1 MIHAL
6 EAASAGLGNREPHPH
21 AADKGNGRE
30 APEGSLGG
38 DAAVRGGEEHVGH
51 GAGVAVL
58 VGKVQSH
65 GPRGGEGSDAEREQ
79 LSSEEVLHGVP
90 AESPTE
96 AGDVDHGDGAAAGTL
111 VGSGKD
117 KVIDDTE
124 LRDASEEGGDVDHGD
139 SLESDTSEES
149 ALSADDINEEESAD
163 DGGNKLDDTKDG
175 SDEKR
180 LLATSDTEN
189 LEQIRSVEGD
199 GTSTGPLRQELN
211 HGGEVEAVEV
221 AGNKEH
227 LLDLSKP
234 ANTLASLKLV
244 VKSRLDRADLR
255 DDILA
260 IRRLSAKT
268 TQNVGGLVGL
278 TLLNQET
285 RRLVLEEAEDEDDAG
300 HHDVQGGGNQPAV
313 VGVLVEVEGAAIVGE
328 VGEDDTEVDSAG
340 EHATAETTDGGRGD
354 FGNVDGSMAS

>member
-6 EAASAGLGNREPHPH
+6 QAASAGLGDREPHPDTT
-21 AADKGNGRE
+21 DKGDGRE

-38 DAAVRGGEEHVGH
+38 DAAVRAGEEHVGH

-58 VGKVQSH
+58 VGKVESH

-96 AGDVDHGDGAAAGTL
+96 ARDVDHGDGAAACTL
-111 VGSGKD
+111 VGVGEDEVLDNTK
-117 KVIDDTE
+117 
-124 LRDASEEGGDVDHGD
+124 LGDAGEEGGDVDHCNG
-139 SLESDTSEES
+139 LESDTSEES
-149 ALSADDINEEESAD
+149 ALSADDINEEEGAD
-163 DGGNKLDDTKDG
+163 DGGDKLDDTKDG

-180 LLATSDTEN
+180 LLATSDAEN

-199 GTSTGPLRQELN
+199 GASTGPLREELN
-211 HGGEVEAVEV
+211 HGGEVETVEV

-234 ANTLASLKLV
+234 SNTLASLKLV
-244 VKSRLDRADLR
+244 VESGLDRADLR

-268 TQNVGGLVGL
+268 TQDVSGLVRL
-278 TLLNQET
+278 PFLHQET
-285 RRLVLEEAEDEDDAG
+285 R
-300 HHDVQGGGNQPAV
+300 
-313 VGVLVEVEGAAIVGE
+313 
-328 VGEDDTEVDSAG
+328 
-340 EHATAETTDGGRGD
+340 
-354 FGNVDGSMAS
+354 